1 MYKSVFIAAFLLL
14 ISASIHAQT
23 PIKIGEYGQEL
34 SRQYTTANGL
44 PSNEAIQ
51 LVAGDDG
58 SILAETSAGWARF
71 EDGVWSTQKPDSAP
85 ASRATLMSQAKDLLL
100 DYLAN
105 MPSDTPE
112 PQVHDIQTKH
122 GKLYLIASSAGLYSV
137 GESGELLPRYTDDT
151 QGHRW
156 GAINVLT
163 AYQGIEWYWICTSAG
178 AVHQEQIDNEAPLV
192 FTAREGLPFNEFT
205 SMDQESS
212 GYYWPWFG
220 TSKGVIQLR
229 RNGDFAYRQGPRWLP
244 DDHVNDILAMSDG
257 SAWVATKG
265 GVAHIY
271 FEPMTLAE
279 KAEHYEEQI
288 EKYIK
293 RTEYEY
299 VAEITTDKP
308 GDLSVIHHHDSDND
322 GLWTSMYG
330 AGECFAYAATKDPR
344 AKERAK
350 QAFEALRFLQ
360 KVTQGGEH
368 SPPKGYVARTILPT
382 TDRDP
387 NIGRIEGDREEQKGD
402 ALWKVYEPRWPKS
415 ADGKWYWK
423 SDTSSDE
430 LDGHYFF
437 YPAYYDLVADT
448 PEEKERVR
456 EVVRDL
462 TDHFLEHNFQLIDHD
477 GKVTRW
483 GEFSPEALNGDR
495 RWYVERGLNSLSMLS
510 YLAVAEHMTGYK
522 KYAEASRMLIEQHH
536 YDQNAMVPKIQFGI
550 GSGNQSDDEMAFMSF
565 YNLIK
570 YTKNDEL
577 RERMRH
583 SFFGY
588 WKLEFPELNPFFN
601 FAAAASL
608 NGTVSNTHWGPVDLT
623 LFDGWLEDSIATLKG
638 FPLDRFNWPVQNSHR
653 LDIVPLYRHQA
664 VDIDDREPPRRGL
677 RVNGKVLPVEE
688 RHFNHWNTDPYR
700 LDYGGDGRMLASGT
714 VFLLPYYMGLY
725 HGFIE

>member
-1 MYKSVFIAAFLLL
+1 MLNKFALTLL
-14 ISASIHAQT
+14 IFTAPVFAQT
-23 PIKIGEYGQEL
+23 TPVRIGEFGQEMA
-34 SRQYTTANGL
+34 RQFTTAEGL
-44 PSNEAIQ
+44 PANEAVQIVRDASGAV
-51 LVAGDDG
+51 LV
-58 SILAETSAGWARF
+58 ETTKGWAKF
-71 EDGVWSTQKPDSAP
+71 DGAKWVPVSEG
-85 ASRATLMSQAKDLLL
+85 ASPKSIATLEREARELLA
-100 DYLAN
+100 DYFAN
-105 MPSDTPE
+105 MPDDTPADFAINE
-112 PQVHDIQTKH
+112 IQATDQ
-122 GKLYLIASSAGLYSV
+122 GVIELIASDLGLYRMKDGAIAPV
-137 GESGELLPRYTDDT
+137 VIDDSD
-151 QGHRW
+151 GVRW
-156 GAINVLT
+156 GAGRVT
-163 AYQGIEWYWICTSAG
+163 AAFAEGENQLFACTTGGMAM
-178 AVHQEQIDNEAPLV
+178 QWDELV
-192 FTAREGLPFNEFT
+192 VVVRPADGLPYNKFT
-205 SMDQESS
+205 CAHSHSDGVSTAV
-212 GYYWPWFG
+212 FG
-220 TSKGVIQLR
+220 TDKGVLR
-229 RNGDFAYRQGPRWLP
+229 IGEDWSVRQGKRWLP
-244 DDHVNDILAMSDG
+244 DDHVNDILAMPDG

-265 GVAHIY
+265 GVSHIY
-271 FEPMTLAE
+271 FEPMTLAQ

-288 EKYIK
+288 EKHIK
-293 RTEYEY
+293 RTEFGY
-299 VAEITTDKP
+299 VAEITTAKP
-308 GDLSVIHHHDSDND
+308 GDLSEVRHHDSDND

-330 AGECFAYAATKDPR
+330 AGECFAFAATKDSK

-360 KVTQGGEH
+360 KVTQGGEQ

-382 TDRDP
+382 TDPDP
-387 NIGRIEGDREEQKGD
+387 NIGRIERDREDQKGD
-402 ALWKVYEPRWPKS
+402 ALWKAYEPRWPKS

-448 PEEKERVR
+448 DEEKERVR

-477 GKVTRW
+477 GTVTRW

-510 YLAVAEHMTGYK
+510 YLAVAEHMTGDK
-522 KYAEASRMLIEQHH
+522 KYAEASRLLIEKHH
-536 YDQNAMVPKIQFGI
+536 YDQNAMVAKIQFGI

-570 YTKNDEL
+570 YTKNDDL

-608 NGTVSNTHWGPVDLT
+608 NGTVSNTHWGPVDLS
-623 LFDGWLEDSIATLKG
+623 LYEGWLEDSIATLKG
-638 FPLDRFNWPVQNSHR
+638 FPLDRFDWAVQNSHR
-653 LDIVPLYRHQA
+653 LDIVPLYRHQT
-664 VDIDDREPPRRGL
+664 VDIDSREMPRERGL

-700 LDYGGDGRMLASGT
+700 LDYGGEGRMLASGT